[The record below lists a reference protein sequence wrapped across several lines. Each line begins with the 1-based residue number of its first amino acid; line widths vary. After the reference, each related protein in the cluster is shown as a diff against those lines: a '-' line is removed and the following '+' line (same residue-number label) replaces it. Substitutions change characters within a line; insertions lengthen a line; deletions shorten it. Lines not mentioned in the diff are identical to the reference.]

1 MLAVPR
7 RAKVL
12 DRDSTAPQLSVLY
25 STVATSGEMEVGIRG
40 CVERVQR
47 VAVSIA
53 GGERKRSRRFRAGQT
68 DSSSPKEAFSN
79 FSLVSC

>member
-12 DRDSTAPQLSVLY
+12 DRDSTAPQLTVLY
-25 STVATSGEMEVGIRG
+25 SIVSTSGEMEVGIRG

-53 GGERKRSRRFRAGQT
+53 GGGR
-68 DSSSPKEAFSN
+68 
-79 FSLVSC
+79 